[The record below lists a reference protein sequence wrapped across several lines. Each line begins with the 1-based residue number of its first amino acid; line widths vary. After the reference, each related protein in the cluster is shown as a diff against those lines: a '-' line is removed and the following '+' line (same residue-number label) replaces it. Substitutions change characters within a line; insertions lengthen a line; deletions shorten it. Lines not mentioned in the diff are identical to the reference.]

1 MTSAVMMHIV
11 DNVAVIEV
19 DNPPV
24 NALSFAVRSGLQTTL
39 REAEHNEAVDAIVLS
54 CRGNTFIAGADIT
67 EFGKPMQPPALPDL
81 LSEMDTL
88 TKPMVAALHG
98 TALGGGLEVALTCHY
113 RVALESAKV
122 GLPEVLLGILP
133 GAGGTQRL
141 PRIAGVEL
149 ALDMI
154 TSGRKVSSKE
164 AAKAGLIDKVVSDD
178 LQNAAIA
185 FAKKVVNNKAPL
197 RRISELTATASD
209 PAIFDQYR
217 AKLAKTRRGFDAPQ
231 LCVDTVQAAVELDF
245 AEGMKKERELF
256 LELMQGTQ
264 SKSQRHMFFAERMA
278 AQVQGLSKGTPTRDI
293 NSVAIIGAGTMGSG
307 IAINFTNKGIPVTM
321 LELSFEALER
331 GIKHIHRYYDGQV
344 AKGRISEEQAAS
356 AKQLVSGTD
365 NYADLS
371 DVDLVIEAVFESMA
385 VKQDVFTKLDKYC
398 KPGAILASNTST
410 LNVNT
415 IASFTSR
422 PQDVIGLHF
431 FSPANIMRLLEVVR
445 ADSTADDVLATAMKL
460 AKHINK
466 VGVVSGVCDGFI
478 GNRMLKGYGREAG
491 ALLLEGVSP
500 ARIDKALYDFGM
512 AMGPLTMGDLAGL
525 DVGYRVRKE
534 RRERGEYVPETDGA
548 IADRLVEAGRLGQK
562 AGKGYYRYEEGSRTP
577 IPDPEVDAII
587 KEAMDALGCEPREID
602 DEEIVKRLIYP
613 LINEAALILDEGI
626 AQRPS
631 DIDLVYIYGYGFPVY
646 RGGPM
651 FYADT
656 VGLPAIVADMEQF
669 QARYGDDWQVAP
681 LLKTLAEQGRSF
693 ADLSSK

>member
-39 REAEHNEAVDAIVLS
+39 REAEKNEAVDAIVLS

-113 RVALESAKV
+113 RVALDSAKV

-185 FAKKVVNNKAPL
+185 FAKEVVSNNAPL
-197 RRISELTATASD
+197 RRISELTATVSD
-209 PAIFDQYR
+209 QAIFDKYR

-231 LCVDTVQAAVELDF
+231 RCVDTVQAAVELDF
-245 AEGMKKERELF
+245 ADGMKKERELF

-278 AQVQGLSKGTPTRDI
+278 AQVQGLAKGTPTRDI

-344 AKGRISEEQAAS
+344 AKGRISEEQAAA

-365 NYADLS
+365 NYADLG

-410 LNVNT
+410 LDVNT

-478 GNRMLKGYGREAG
+478 GNRML
-491 ALLLEGVSP
+491 
-500 ARIDKALYDFGM
+500 
-512 AMGPLTMGDLAGL
+512 
-525 DVGYRVRKE
+525 
-534 RRERGEYVPETDGA
+534 
-548 IADRLVEAGRLGQK
+548 
-562 AGKGYYRYEEGSRTP
+562 
-577 IPDPEVDAII
+577 
-587 KEAMDALGCEPREID
+587 
-602 DEEIVKRLIYP
+602 
-613 LINEAALILDEGI
+613 
-626 AQRPS
+626 
-631 DIDLVYIYGYGFPVY
+631 
-646 RGGPM
+646 
-651 FYADT
+651 
-656 VGLPAIVADMEQF
+656 
-669 QARYGDDWQVAP
+669 
-681 LLKTLAEQGRSF
+681 
-693 ADLSSK
+693 

>member
-1 MTSAVMMHIV
+1 MTSAVTMNIV
-11 DNVAVIEV
+11 DNIAVIEV

-24 NALSFAVRSGLQTTL
+24 NALSFAVRSGLQSCV
-39 REAEHNEAVDAIVLS
+39 REAEQHQSVEAIVLS
-54 CRGNTFIAGADIT
+54 CRGKTFIAGADIT

-81 LSEMDTL
+81 LADMDTIS
-88 TKPMVAALHG
+88 KPIVAALHG

-113 RVALESAKV
+113 RVALASAKV
-122 GLPEVLLGILP
+122 GLPEVLLGLLP

-154 TSGRKVSSKE
+154 TSGRKVSSTE
-164 AAKAGLIDKVVSDD
+164 AAKAGLVDKVVDGD
-178 LQNAAIA
+178 LLDNAIA
-185 FAKKVVNNKAPL
+185 FAKQVVADGQPL
-197 RRISELTATASD
+197 KRISDMTATVSD
-209 PAIFDQYR
+209 PAVFDEYR

-231 LCVDTVQAAVELDF
+231 YCVDVVQAAVECDF
-245 AEGMKKERELF
+245 AEGCKKERELF
-256 LELMQGTQ
+256 LKLMTGTQ
-264 SKSQRHMFFAERMA
+264 SQAQRHLFFAERQA
-278 AQVQGLSKGTPTRDI
+278 GHVVGLDKATPTREV

-307 IAINFTNKGIPVTM
+307 IAINFLNKGMQVTL
-321 LELSFEALER
+321 LEMSLEALER
-331 GIKHIHRYYDGQV
+331 GIEHIYAYYDGQV
-344 AKGRISEEQAAS
+344 NKGRITQDQADAS
-356 AKQLVSGTD
+356 KALLSGTD
-365 NYADLS
+365 AYAELDS
-371 DVDLVIEAVFESMA
+371 VDLVIEAVFENMG
-385 VKQDVFTKLDKYC
+385 VKKDVFTKLDKYC

-410 LNVNT
+410 LNIDT

-422 PQDVIGLHF
+422 PEDVIGLHF

-445 ADSTADDVLATAMKL
+445 GEKTADDVMATAMKL
-460 AKHINK
+460 AKDINK
-466 VGVVSGVCDGFI
+466 IGVVSGVCDGFI

-491 ALLLEGVSP
+491 ALLLDGVAP
-500 ARIDKALYDFGM
+500 VRIDKALYDFGM

-534 RRERGEYVPETDGA
+534 RRERGDDVPVTDGA

-562 AGKGYYRYEEGSRTP
+562 AGKGYYHYEAGSRTP
-577 IPDPEVDAII
+577 IPDPEVDEII
-587 KEAMDALGCEPREID
+587 QQAMAALNRTAKDIS

-631 DIDLVYIYGYGFPVY
+631 DIDVVYIYGYGFPVY

-656 VGLPAIVADMEQF
+656 VGLKNIVADMEDF
-669 QARYGDDWQVAP
+669 KSRYGDDWEIAP
-681 LLKTLAEQGRSF
+681 LLKQLAEQGRKF
-693 ADLSSK
+693 ADLAK